1 MVKKMKETIMILLA
15 VLLVSIFLMIL
26 LFKKRK
32 TRNNVTHY
40 VCDEC
45 GDLDCICHSVN
56 NKSDS

>member
-1 MVKKMKETIMILLA
+1 MKEVILILLA
-15 VLLVSIFLMIL
+15 ALFVSIFLMIFV
-26 LFKKRK
+26 FKKRK
-32 TRNNVTHY
+32 TQDNVTHY